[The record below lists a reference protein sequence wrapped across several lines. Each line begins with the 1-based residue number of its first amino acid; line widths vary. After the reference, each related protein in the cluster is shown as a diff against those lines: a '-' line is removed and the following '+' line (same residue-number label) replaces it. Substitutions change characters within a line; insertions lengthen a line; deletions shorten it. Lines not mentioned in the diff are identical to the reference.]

1 MIKLHTYSK
10 RNTFHSDVVA
20 YWEKRDQHW
29 ELKKQEKQKMKKRGG
44 RRKRKGGESRG
55 REGERETCCKDNGS
69 RLCLECEQFY
79 PLE

>member
-20 YWEKRDQHW
+20 YWEKRDQRW

-44 RRKRKGGESRG
+44 RRKGKG
-55 REGERETCCKDNGS
+55 GERETCCKDNGS